1 MYINIPQDGVDNMTM
16 EILCATWRFIVVCDC
31 LMEKRSLKV
40 SMREVRDQWCIGVI
54 RAVIVVVV
62 VDGIRENSAA
72 VDVYPSAIGVRIKL
86 SVEFGVEVIDP

>member
-1 MYINIPQDGVDNMTM
+1 MV
-16 EILCATWRFIVVCDC
+16 ASDC
-31 LMEKRSLKV
+31 LMEERSLEV
-40 SMREVRDQWCIGVI
+40 SMREVRDQWCVGVI

>member
-1 MYINIPQDGVDNMTM
+1 MTM
-16 EILCATWRFIVVCDC
+16 EIFCAAWRFNVASDC

-54 RAVIVVVV
+54 RAVVVVVV

-72 VDVYPSAIGVRIKL
+72 VDVYPSAIGVRIEL
-86 SVEFGVEVIDP
+86 GMEFGVEVVDP

>member
-1 MYINIPQDGVDNMTM
+1 MTM
-16 EILCATWRFIVVCDC
+16 EILCATWRFIVVRDC

-40 SMREVRDQWCIGVI
+40 SMREVRDQGCIGVI

-72 VDVYPSAIGVRIKL
+72 VDVYPSAIRMRIEF
-86 SVEFGVEVIDP
+86 SVEFGVEVVDP

>member
-1 MYINIPQDGVDNMTM
+1 MTM
-16 EILCATWRFIVVCDC
+16 EILCAAWRFIFVRDC
-31 LMEKRSLKV
+31 LVEKRSLEV

-72 VDVYPSAIGVRIKL
+72 VDVYPSAIGVTITL
-86 SVEFGVEVIDP
+86 SVEFGDEVIDP